1 MSAISIRRAAVAAG
15 GLGLI
20 VLATMVACTDNATT
34 TGTSSGTLSVQ
45 LTDAPFPYDEVSR
58 VDLYVTRVDARPES
72 TTDAEA
78 QQNVGTNDD
87 TPGLTH
93 DGWITVSSPKQHYN
107 LLDLQGGKTVNLG
120 QATIPTGTY
129 DGFRFIVNTDSSSV
143 TLTNGQVLTGANG
156 GIKFPAAGQSGIK
169 IVLEQPISLTAN
181 GSVMVVD
188 FDLAHSFVLRGNS
201 ISQNG
206 LLFKPVIHAT
216 ARDITGSIS
225 GSVHDDSTHGAAV
238 PNATVE
244 VLKQGTALTDTASAN
259 IVASTKT
266 DSTGA
271 FKASFL
277 LPGTYTLRGQAASDT
292 THGPALGPNT
302 VTVTSGTDT
311 PNIVIVLPKK

>member
-1 MSAISIRRAAVAAG
+1 MSGLAIRRAAIAASG
-15 GLGLI
+15 VGLLA
-20 VLATMVACTDNATT
+20 LATMVACSDNTT
-34 TGTSSGTLSVQ
+34 TSTSSGTLAVR

-58 VDLYVTRVDARPES
+58 VDLYVTRVDARPDS
-72 TTDAEA
+72 TTDSDAA
-78 QQNVGTNDD
+78 QHVETSNDA
-87 TPGLTH
+87 TGLTH
-93 DGWITVSSPKQHYN
+93 DGWITVSSPKQRYN

-169 IVLEQPISLTAN
+169 IVLQQPISLTAN
-181 GSVMVVD
+181 GSVMVID
-188 FDLAHSFVLRGNS
+188 FDLAHSFVMRGNS

-206 LLFKPVIHAT
+206 LLFKPVIRAT
-216 ARDITGSIS
+216 AQDITGSIS
-225 GSVHDDSTHGAAV
+225 GSVRDDSTNGRAV

-244 VLKQGTALTDTASAN
+244 VLKQGTALSDTTTAN

-271 FKASFL
+271 FKAAFL
-277 LPGTYTLRGQAASDT
+277 LPGTYTLRGMATADT

-302 VTVTSGTDT
+302 VTVSSGTDT
-311 PNIVIVLPKK
+311 PNVVIVLPKK

>member
-1 MSAISIRRAAVAAG
+1 MSGLAIRRALVAAG
-15 GLGLI
+15 GVGLLT
-20 VLATMVACTDNATT
+20 LATMVACSDNTT
-34 TGTSSGTLSVQ
+34 TSTSSGTLSVQ

-72 TTDAEA
+72 TTDADA
-78 QQNVGTNDD
+78 SQNVQTNND

-93 DGWITVSSPKQHYN
+93 DGWITVSSPKQRYN
-107 LLDLQGGKTVNLG
+107 LLDLQGGKTRNLG

-181 GSVMVVD
+181 GSVMVID
-188 FDLAHSFVLRGNS
+188 FDLAHSFVLRGAS

-216 ARDITGSIS
+216 AQDITGSIS
-225 GSVHDDSTHGAAV
+225 GSVRDDSTNGNAV
-238 PNATVE
+238 ANATVE
-244 VLKQGTALTDTASAN
+244 VLKQGTQLGDTTSAS

-271 FKASFL
+271 FKAAFL
-277 LPGTYTLRGQAASDT
+277 LPGTYTLRGSAAADT

-311 PNIVIVLPKK
+311 PAGVIVLPRK